1 MISVYGC
8 HESIY
13 SIPAKEKHSNR
24 VVLAAI
30 YGHRQSINDTRT
42 RNRLASVLLATRG
55 EYKAV
60 LEACIADETR
70 RSGVFSL
77 ISKLGSLGR

>member
-1 MISVYGC
+1 MAAPSPL
-8 HESIY
+8 Y
-13 SIPAKEKHSNR
+13 SISAKQCQCPSNL
-24 VVLAAI
+24 VLLAVI
-30 YGHRQSINDTRT
+30 YGHWQSVNDLRI

-70 RSGVFSL
+70 REGVFSL